1 MLPPKLINAS
11 LSSDVLDITYP
22 PYVTNSLS
30 ESPLHLLLWQIYRH
44 MHTNLI
50 NVRATY
56 AS

>member
-1 MLPPKLINAS
+1 MKQYKMQITDKA
-11 LSSDVLDITYP
+11 LD
-22 PYVTNSLS
+22 SLS

-50 NVRATY
+50 NVRVTY